1 MVGML
6 AWKTSQGEKR
16 GKTVTLREREL
27 LHIRICCAE
36 ILRGPKTPE
45 SVLRRRVNTAARKL
59 KKAGIGRVIL
69 PEDFSQAEQLE
80 KWELRPVS
88 TLPLRKTLAA
98 DWVRRDL
105 KQRGIPAAGAR
116 VAVAAGSMTGEVVR
130 TVTELSLRHRY
141 VLLSVPYGG
150 EELCQQLRR
159 EYGVSL
165 LLKPTR
171 EQLEGADMVFVT
183 CGLGGGTGTGSA
195 PIIAKI
201 AKKLGALTVA
211 VATMPFSAE
220 GIKRRENAEL
230 GLEKLQ
236 EAADTVIIIPNDK
249 LLEVAPN
256 LPLNKAFMVSDEIL
270 GRAVKGIT
278 ELITKRGLVSL
289 DFADIRSIMGGS
301 GMAMI
306 GMGESD
312 SGDRAL
318 ESVHEALSSPLLD
331 IDISNATGALV
342 NISGSSD
349 LTLNEAEKIVQIV
362 GDRLDPEANII
373 WGAQIDEDLQNMI
386 RTTIVVS
393 GVKSQYTIEPKN
405 DDFEEIDI
413 DDDFEGTVLGQTED
427 APADPL
433 DEFLDGIF

>member
-1 MVGML
+1 MKFIDDAIKGSEETIENSAPKKSNDDL
-6 AWKTSQGEKR
+6 DE
-16 GKTVTLREREL
+16 EL
-27 LHIRICCAE
+27 LKIIEGSRANIIVVGTGGAGNNTISRLNE
-36 ILRGPKTPE
+36 IGIEGAKTIT
-45 SVLRRRVNTAARKL
+45 VNTDAQDLFYSTADKKL
-59 KKAGIGRVIL
+59 LLGRL
-69 PEDFSQAEQLE
+69 TCGCL
-80 KWELRPVS
+80 
-88 TLPLRKTLAA
+88 
-98 DWVRRDL
+98 
-105 KQRGIPAAGAR
+105 GA
-116 VAVAAGSMTGEVVR
+116 
-130 TVTELSLRHRY
+130 
-141 VLLSVPYGG
+141 GG
-150 EELCQQLRR
+150 EPTIGEESAEESEEDIR
-159 EYGVSL
+159 E
-165 LLKPTR
+165 
-171 EQLEGADMVFVT
+171 ELEGADMVFVT

-195 PIIAKI
+195 PVISKV
-201 AKKLGALTVA
+201 AKKAGALTVA

-220 GIKRRENAEL
+220 GVKRRENAEI

-236 EAADTVIIIPNDK
+236 ENADTVIVIPNDK

-256 LPLNKAFMVSDEIL
+256 LPLNKAFMASDEIL

-278 ELITKRGLVSL
+278 ELITKPGLISL
-289 DFADIRSIMGGS
+289 DFADISSIMKGS

-306 GMGESD
+306 GMGESE
-312 SGDRAL
+312 SGDRAI

-331 IDISNATGALV
+331 IDISNAKGALI